1 MKKSDIPSKTTDTIW
16 NSPLRW
22 SGLSYGMLPAT
33 IMLLVIIACLIGYS
47 LAMANLE
54 ALRSKTIEESLGETK
69 LRFSSVFDSYAH
81 LSWGSS
87 GRMQSGSADETSWKN
102 YISVSNISENFT
114 GMEAIGVSNGSGPSD
129 NTVAYADPMTD
140 SVAETIGFNMG
151 SVPELR
157 ATMDQAARAGQ
168 TVVTGVLPDFFS
180 TRNAD
185 ATGEKGFLMY
195 TPYYEI
201 SLPIDTPE
209 QRMSALRGFTVAMF
223 RGDEFFGLMMKDDDL
238 SHERREVYLGG
249 VNPDNLL
256 YKSGKT
262 TDTDVRVVKQDIN
275 IYGKTF
281 TVLHM
286 LDTAHINAW
295 MTSYFPQFIL
305 FGGLGFGVLFAGISG
320 YMLRNRF
327 FRLTYE
333 KERDVEFAKDELLSL
348 ASHQLRTPATGVK
361 QYLGMVLQ
369 GFAGDITSKQREY
382 LQRAYASNNRQ
393 LGVIND
399 ILHLAK
405 LETGRIVLAERKF
418 DIAKMVRD
426 VVDEQQDSAEKGG
439 IRLVLEAPSTGSIM
453 ADSHMLRMVI
463 ENLLSNAIKY
473 TPEGGT
479 VSVRLARR
487 GTKWIMMVRDTGV
500 GIAKADFSKLFKQ
513 FTRISNPRTDI
524 VTGTGVGLYLAY
536 HLTVLHGGT
545 ISVASRKGK
554 GSTFTVR
561 LPRKI

>member
-1 MKKSDIPSKTTDTIW
+1 
-16 NSPLRW
+16 
-22 SGLSYGMLPAT
+22 MLPVT
-33 IMLLVIIACLIGYS
+33 IMLLVLIMCLIGYS
-47 LAMANLE
+47 LAAANLE
-54 ALRSKTIEESLGETK
+54 ALRTKTIEENVSATRH
-69 LRFSSVFDSYAH
+69 RFSSMFDSYAH

-87 GRMQSGSADETSWKN
+87 GHMQSGNTDEATWKS
-102 YISVSNISENFT
+102 YISVLNVDKNFK
-114 GMEAIGVSNGSGPSD
+114 GMEAIGVSIGNSPSE
-129 NTVAYADPMTD
+129 NVVAYAEPMTD
-140 SVAETIGFNMG
+140 MVAKKIGFNMG
-151 SVPELR
+151 SVPQLNK
-157 ATMDQAARAGQ
+157 TMDQAARTGQ
-168 TVVTGVLPDFFS
+168 TVVTDVLPDFFS
-180 TRNAD
+180 ARNVGAPS
-185 ATGEKGFLMY
+185 TNGFLMY
-195 TPYYEI
+195 TPYYDV
-201 SLPIDTPE
+201 SLPTVTPE
-209 QRMSALRGFTVAMF
+209 QRLSALRGFTVAMF
-223 RGDEFFGLMMKDDDL
+223 RGDVFFGLMMQGEDM
-238 SHERREVYLGG
+238 SHEQREVYLGG
-249 VNPDNLL
+249 VSPNNLL
-256 YKSGKT
+256 HKSGQT
-262 TDTDVRVVKQDIN
+262 TDNNVRVVRQDID

-281 TVLHM
+281 TILHRF
-286 LDTAHINAW
+286 DTVHINTW

-305 FGGLGFGVLFAGISG
+305 FGGFGFGLLFAAISG

-369 GFAGDITSKQREY
+369 GFAGDITAKQREY

-426 VVDEQQDSAEKGG
+426 VVDEQRESAEKSG
-439 IRLVLEAPSTGSIM
+439 IQLTLDAPSTGSII

-473 TPEGGT
+473 TPEGGS
-479 VSVRLARR
+479 VNVRLARR
-487 GTKWIMMVRDTGV
+487 GTKWIMMVKDTGV
-500 GIAKADFSKLFKQ
+500 GIAKSDFPKLFKQ

-524 VTGTGVGLYLAY
+524 VTGTGIGLYLAY

-545 ISVASRKGK
+545 ISVVSRKGK

-561 LPRKI
+561 LPRKIN

>member
-1 MKKSDIPSKTTDTIW
+1 MKKSQTPPNASEFMS
-16 NSPLRW
+16 NLPLRW
-22 SGLSYGMLPAT
+22 PGLSYGVLPVT
-33 IMLLVIIACLIGYS
+33 IMLLVIIASLIGYS
-47 LAMANLE
+47 LASTNLE
-54 ALRSKTIEESLGETK
+54 TLRAKTIDESLNETK
-69 LRFSSVFDSYAH
+69 LRFSNAFDAYAH
-81 LSWGSS
+81 LSWGSAGFHQVS
-87 GRMQSGSADETSWKN
+87 SVDAATWRS
-102 YISVSNISENFT
+102 YIGVSNIRENFS
-114 GMEAIGVSNGSGPSD
+114 GMEAIGISKGNSPSSNII
-129 NTVAYADPMTD
+129 AYATPEIKNIND
-140 SVAETIGFNMG
+140 TIGYDMG
-151 SVPELR
+151 THPVLK
-157 ATMDQAARAGQ
+157 ATMDQAGRAGQ
-168 TVVTGVLPDFFS
+168 TMITDAMPEFFS
-180 TRNAD
+180 TKDPSVKKGN
-185 ATGEKGFLMY
+185 GFLML
-195 TPYYEI
+195 TPFYDT
-201 SLPIDTPE
+201 SLPRDTPD
-209 QRMSALRGFTVAMF
+209 QRLVALRGFVVAMF
-223 RGDEFFGLMMKDDDL
+223 RGDAFFDSVAKGRDFE
-238 SHERREVYLGG
+238 HVYREIYLGNT
-249 VNPDNLL
+249 VPEDLL
-256 YKSGKT
+256 QVAGGT
-262 TDTDVRVVKQDIN
+262 TDNDTRTVRQDID

-281 TVLHM
+281 TVIYRF
-286 LDTAHINAW
+286 DAAYINTW
-295 MTSYFPQFIL
+295 MTSYFPLFIL
-305 FGGLGFGVLFAGISG
+305 FGGLGFGLLFAGVSG

-382 LQRAYASNNRQ
+382 LQRAYMSNNRQ

-418 DIAKMVRD
+418 DLAKMVRD
-426 VVDEQQDSAEKGG
+426 VVDEQQDSADKGG
-439 IRLVLEAPSTGSIM
+439 IKLMLEAPSTGSIM

-479 VSVRLARR
+479 VTVRLARR
-487 GTKWIMMVRDTGV
+487 GTKWVMMVKDTGV
-500 GIAKADFSKLFKQ
+500 GIAKSDFSKLFKQ

-545 ISVASRKGK
+545 ITVASSKGK
-554 GSTFTVR
+554 GPTFTVR

>member
-1 MKKSDIPSKTTDTIW
+1 
-16 NSPLRW
+16 
-22 SGLSYGMLPAT
+22 
-33 IMLLVIIACLIGYS
+33 
-47 LAMANLE
+47 
-54 ALRSKTIEESLGETK
+54 
-69 LRFSSVFDSYAH
+69 
-81 LSWGSS
+81 
-87 GRMQSGSADETSWKN
+87 
-102 YISVSNISENFT
+102 
-114 GMEAIGVSNGSGPSD
+114 
-129 NTVAYADPMTD
+129 
-140 SVAETIGFNMG
+140 
-151 SVPELR
+151 
-157 ATMDQAARAGQ
+157 
-168 TVVTGVLPDFFS
+168 
-180 TRNAD
+180 
-185 ATGEKGFLMY
+185 
-195 TPYYEI
+195 
-201 SLPIDTPE
+201 
-209 QRMSALRGFTVAMF
+209 
-223 RGDEFFGLMMKDDDL
+223 
-238 SHERREVYLGG
+238 
-249 VNPDNLL
+249 
-256 YKSGKT
+256 
-262 TDTDVRVVKQDIN
+262 
-275 IYGKTF
+275 
-281 TVLHM
+281 
-286 LDTAHINAW
+286 
-295 MTSYFPQFIL
+295 
-305 FGGLGFGVLFAGISG
+305 
-320 YMLRNRF
+320 MLRNRF

-369 GFAGDITSKQREY
+369 GFAGDITAKQREY

-439 IRLVLEAPSTGSIM
+439 IQLLLEAPSTGSIM

-479 VSVRLARR
+479 VNVRLARR
-487 GTKWIMMVRDTGV
+487 GTKWVMMVRDTGV
-500 GIAKADFSKLFKQ
+500 GIAKSDFSKLFKQ

-545 ISVASRKGK
+545 ISVTSRKGK